1 MRTKHFILTAAVLA
15 GSIAVSPLQAQESP
29 TYKAKV
35 PEVLLTPDK
44 MESSYLGELRF
55 QDGFPTKDT
64 ASKVSN
70 FVDISRAVELFING
84 TPAASMYGMLNGH
97 VKIGLKPNHSVG
109 ITEELM
115 NARSLWLTP
124 QTTTPYVHAEID
136 VKDGPVV
143 IEIGTPV
150 LGFVNDAFFRYV
162 TDLGVVGADKGKGG
176 KYLLVGPDYEGEIPE
191 GYFVSKTSTYRH
203 WALMRIAAKPGETKE
218 AIEAFKKTFKIYPLA
233 DANNPEP
240 TGFINLS
247 NKQYN
252 TIHAND
258 ASIYDELNEV
268 IQYEP
273 ATAWD
278 PELVGLAGAIGIKK
292 GQTFKPDDR
301 MKTILTEAST
311 IANAYARI
319 FYYYATGSTPMMVKP
334 MVGKGSV
341 YAMATTDGN
350 GVPLNGAM
358 TYKVTLPAPIPAKD
372 FWSFM
377 VYDNQTRSILETDQV
392 TGGLDSNSKGVKLND
407 DGSATVYFGPKAP
420 EGQDGNWVQTMPG
433 KGYNAILR
441 LYGPLEPWFEK
452 SWMPGDF
459 ESVK

>member
-162 TDLGVVGADKGKGG
+162 TDLGVVGADKAK
-176 KYLLVGPDYEGEIPE
+176 EAN
-191 GYFVSKTSTYRH
+191 TSW
-203 WALMRIAAKPGETKE
+203 WALTMKGRFPKDILSPRHR
-218 AIEAFKKTFKIYPLA
+218 
-233 DANNPEP
+233 P
-240 TGFINLS
+240 T
-247 NKQYN
+247 
-252 TIHAND
+252 
-258 ASIYDELNEV
+258 V
-268 IQYEP
+268 I
-273 ATAWD
+273 
-278 PELVGLAGAIGIKK
+278 G
-292 GQTFKPDDR
+292 R
-301 MKTILTEAST
+301 
-311 IANAYARI
+311 
-319 FYYYATGSTPMMVKP
+319 
-334 MVGKGSV
+334 
-341 YAMATTDGN
+341 
-350 GVPLNGAM
+350 
-358 TYKVTLPAPIPAKD
+358 
-372 FWSFM
+372 
-377 VYDNQTRSILETDQV
+377 
-392 TGGLDSNSKGVKLND
+392 
-407 DGSATVYFGPKAP
+407 
-420 EGQDGNWVQTMPG
+420 
-433 KGYNAILR
+433 
-441 LYGPLEPWFEK
+441 
-452 SWMPGDF
+452 
-459 ESVK
+459 